1 MLSCLVPDGDVSYK
15 KMNEIAG
22 VDHKKHFV
30 GNKQD
35 GSQKGLTPDELQ
47 LICDKTVGR
56 TKKLVHEPK
65 KLEGVPQTLMKND
78 YGRELYAMIES
89 KGPALLAFQSPGSG
103 GRHVI
108 PVIGH
113 TFNEDTWTADA
124 DRHYFGNDLAYYQ
137 SEQWLSSYVVHDDNF
152 GPLLCLPRHYVQQDN
167 VRMLIGLAE
176 PENTMDALDAEGN
189 ALDLLRRIVK
199 SLSTPPSGWI
209 ARFCAFSHANLL
221 VLRTIHVAKKDYIE
235 HLNALQDWEGHA
247 LDSMTLE
254 MFDALPD
261 QFYMIE
267 VSAPELFSASRR
279 KFGEI
284 LLAYGKPFDPEDIWK
299 HFLTARLPGL
309 LFNRQSDTVCSLS
322 LNLTGHSPIFSRSK

>member
-1 MLSCLVPDGDVSYK
+1 
-15 KMNEIAG
+15 
-22 VDHKKHFV
+22 
-30 GNKQD
+30 
-35 GSQKGLTPDELQ
+35 
-47 LICDKTVGR
+47 
-56 TKKLVHEPK
+56 VHEPEE
-65 KLEGVPQTLMKND
+65 LEGVPQTLMKND

-89 KGPALLAFQSPGSG
+89 RGPALLAFQSPGSG

-124 DRHYFGNDLAYYQ
+124 DRRYFGNDLAYYQ

-152 GPLLCLPRHYVQQDN
+152 GPLFCLPRHYVQQDN

-176 PENTMDALDAEGN
+176 PDNTMDALDAEGN
-189 ALDLLRRIVK
+189 ALDLLRRIVR
-199 SLSTPPSGWI
+199 SLDPSPTGWI

-221 VLRTIHVAKKDYIE
+221 VLRTIHVGKEDYRE
-235 HLNALQDWEGHA
+235 HLKELRDWEGHA
-247 LDSMTLE
+247 VDPATLKMLE
-254 MFDALPD
+254 VLPGE
-261 QFYMIE
+261 FYMVE

-284 LLAYGKPFDPEDIWK
+284 LLAFGQPFDPANIWK

-309 LFNRQSDTVCSLS
+309 LFDRQSNTVCSLP
-322 LNLTGHSPIFSRSK
+322 LDLTGHSQIYSRSK